1 LEDFTDVIKKSYVM
15 HILSLLSE
23 EQAHNIRKNVRE
35 QDRMLRLLVRLMLAQ
50 AVFFL
55 EGRACADT
63 LGALTTLPS
72 GRPELPGGEWTFS
85 FSHSQNLA
93 VCLIGSTQRHGRLG
107 VDVEAW
113 RDLHPEDI
121 APAFCPEEHRYL
133 AEAMGDLERQRRLFD
148 LWTRKEAVLKANG
161 TGLLLNPAEV
171 NMCSEIPLPAMPK
184 LSVRNIAAAQFA
196 GYSLAFAVEGRAAS
210 VEIIRITEGNLD

>member
-1 LEDFTDVIKKSYVM
+1 MAKKADVMRVI
-15 HILSLLSE
+15 SLLPE
-23 EQAHNIRKNVRE
+23 EQANSIARNVRE
-35 QDRMLRLLVRLMLAQ
+35 QDRMLRLLARLMLAQ

-63 LGALTTLPS
+63 LGALITLPL
-72 GRPELPGGEWTFS
+72 GRPELPDGKWKFS

-93 VCLIGSTQRHGRLG
+93 VCLIGSAKRYGRLG

-113 RDLHPEDI
+113 RDLRPEDI

-133 AEAMGDLERQRRLFD
+133 AEAIDDLERQRRLFD

-171 NMCSEIPLPAMPK
+171 NMCSAIPLPAMPK

-196 GYSLAFAVEGRAAS
+196 GYSLAFALEGRTAS
-210 VEIIRITEGNLD
+210 VEIIRITEVNPD